1 MIQTMIGRTQQLTEL
16 LQSIETA
23 STKGATQNVLFLTGE
38 AGIGKSTLLKALKD
52 TCPDYF
58 ERKGLSP
65 VPIVAIS
72 ECSTP
77 LANNDIGEVEA
88 LKPWI
93 DLMEQLVTIVASRE
107 KAPPVEE
114 KKKMKFDFSKF
125 FIDTAPNWISL
136 VPVLGPVVGAAAEI
150 VTKSYDQLYL
160 HKQLEK
166 ERGGNIAAAAPAVGS
181 QEQLF
186 QQYINFL
193 GKFSEV
199 SPLVLVIDDFHW
211 ADTSSS
217 NLLFAAARQLLEKP
231 ITFIVAYRPDD
242 AQSSRE
248 GAGHP
253 ILHIR
258 NELGRYSMFSDIPVP
273 RMTSND
279 LDALLRKRYELYEN
293 NDEFEEWLARVSGG
307 NALFITQFLNTLEE
321 DGIVSPKNG
330 QFQNQYE
337 NVRVP
342 KSAYAVVQERI
353 RRLSEDAKELLRY
366 ASVEGDTFTA
376 FVLSKL
382 TEVPTLK
389 ILQKLRIIED
399 THRVVR
405 SLGKQKYYAHESTAY
420 QFVHVLLQRAMY
432 ESLEVEERELLH
444 EAIFFVLK
452 EEWESAI
459 ENGVNVQNIAPR
471 LSTHANELGEFL
483 FAATVSLEGARSAWR
498 GFAEE
503 EAMRML
509 KAVDSYLELLKNDT
523 SSRSL
528 RTKPDTDKT
537 TWEEVAAEAM
547 MLRGNIHKIRGR
559 YDKAQKE
566 FISARSLFGKLHKN
580 ERMLDAMV
588 REAFVLENKGSYK
601 QAEVRAKETLA
612 MAEQFDYLKAQGA
625 MLNIIGIIKAIQG
638 KYDESLDY
646 QMRSLAAREAINSR
660 KGQAV
665 TLGSIGNL
673 LMSTGKLQEALEYH
687 NRSLEIRRMLGN
699 RAQQAYSLR
708 NIGLVLGLQGKQA
721 EALDYLQQSLE
732 IRKNIGDRAG
742 EADTLHSM
750 GILLYSTDKFEGAL
764 DYFNQSLAIRQ
775 SIGSSAGEAS
785 SLNYIG
791 ATHRKLGNL
800 VEARIH
806 LEQGLAI
813 SLEIGAKQIEAEIS
827 GELGLLC
834 FDESKSGAF
843 STIEKLEETG
853 KLIRR
858 CITLY
863 TELKHPDAK
872 RWEKTLTDLSV

>member
-1 MIQTMIGRTQQLTEL
+1 MIPIMIGRTQQLTEI
-16 LQSIETA
+16 LQSIEAA
-23 STKGATQNVLFLTGE
+23 STRGSTQNVLFLTGE
-38 AGIGKSTLLKALKD
+38 AGIGKSTLLKKLKE
-52 TCPDYF
+52 TCPAYF
-58 ERKGLSP
+58 EKKGLSP
-65 VPIVAIS
+65 VPIIAIS

-77 LANNDIGEVEA
+77 LANHDIGEVEA

-93 DLMEQLVTIVASRE
+93 DLMEQLVLIVTARE
-107 KAPPVEE
+107 KAPIEQ
-114 KKKMKFDFSKF
+114 KKKMKFDFGKF

-150 VTKSYDQLYL
+150 VTKSYDQMYL

-166 ERGGNIAAAAPAVGS
+166 NQGSPAVATASVGS

-193 GKFSEV
+193 SKFSEV
-199 SPLVLVIDDFHW
+199 SPLVLVMDDFHW

-217 NLLFAAARQLLEKP
+217 NLLFAAARQLLDKP
-231 ITFIVAYRPDD
+231 IIFIVAYRPDD

-253 ILHIR
+253 ILRIR

-273 RMTSND
+273 RMTSFD
-279 LDALLRKRYELYEN
+279 LDALLRARYEHYEN
-293 NDEFEEWLARVSGG
+293 NDEFEEWLAKVSGG

-330 QFQNQYE
+330 RFQNQYE

-405 SLGKQKYYAHESTAY
+405 SLGKQRFYAHESTAY

-432 ESLEVEERELLH
+432 ESLEIEERELLH

-471 LSTHANELGEFL
+471 LSTHANELGEYL
-483 FAATVSLEGARSAWR
+483 FAATVSLEGARSAWK

-509 KAVDSYLELLKNDT
+509 KAVDNYLELLKNDT
-523 SSRSL
+523 STRTL
-528 RTKPDTDKT
+528 RTKTDTDKT

-559 YDKAQKE
+559 YDKAQRE
-566 FISARSLFGKLHKN
+566 FINARTLFGKLHKT

-601 QAEVRAKETLA
+601 QAEARSRETLA
-612 MAEQFDYLKAQGA
+612 LAEQFNYQKAQGA
-625 MLNIIGIIKAIQG
+625 MLNNIGLIKTKQG
-638 KYDESLDY
+638 KYEEALDY
-646 QMRSLAAREAINSR
+646 QMRSLAVREAINSR

-665 TLGSIGNL
+665 TLGSIGL
-673 LMSTGKLQEALEYH
+673 LLRASGKPEEALKYH
-687 NRSLEIRRMLGN
+687 HRALEIRRMLGN

-708 NIGLVLGLQGKQA
+708 NIGIALYFIGKHD
-721 EALDYLQQSLE
+721 EGLDYVNQSLE
-732 IRKNIGDRAG
+732 ICNTIGDRAG
-742 EADTLHSM
+742 EADTLNSM
-750 GILLYSTDKFEGAL
+750 GIVLYSSDKFENAL
-764 DYFNQSLAIRQ
+764 NYFMQSLAIRQ
-775 SIGSSAGEAS
+775 SIGSRAGEAE
-785 SLNYIG
+785 SLNGIG
-791 ATHRKLGNL
+791 ATQRMLGNL
-800 VEARIH
+800 TEGRAV
-806 LEQGLAI
+806 LEQALIIAK
-813 SLEIGAKQIEAEIS
+813 EIGAKQLEAEINGDLGMICFEEAKS
-827 GELGLLC
+827 RLFSSAEKKAEGE
-834 FDESKSGAF
+834 
-843 STIEKLEETG
+843 I
-853 KLIRR
+853 LIRR

-872 RWEKTLTDLSV
+872 RWEKTLADLLR

>member
-1 MIQTMIGRTQQLTEL
+1 MIGRTKQLTEI
-16 LQSIETA
+16 LQSIELA
-23 STKGATQNVLFLTGE
+23 STLGATQNVLFLTGE
-38 AGIGKSTLLKALKD
+38 AGIGKSTLLKALKE
-52 TCPDYF
+52 TCPEYF
-58 ERKGLSP
+58 EKKGLSP
-65 VPIVAIS
+65 IPIVAIS

-77 LANNDIGEVEA
+77 LANHDIGEVEA

-93 DLMEQLVTIVASRE
+93 DLMEQLVLIVSERE
-107 KAPPVEE
+107 KAPTEQ
-114 KKKMKFDFSKF
+114 KKKIKFDFSKF

-150 VTKSYDQLYL
+150 VTKSYDQMYL

-166 ERGGNIAAAAPAVGS
+166 ERGHAAATAAATSSVGS

-193 GKFSEV
+193 RKFSEV
-199 SPLVLVIDDFHW
+199 SPLVLVMDDFHW

-217 NLLFAAARQLLEKP
+217 NLLFAAARQLLDKP
-231 ITFIVAYRPDD
+231 IIFIVAYRPDD

-258 NELGRYSMFSDIPVP
+258 NELGRYSMFSDIAVP
-273 RMTSND
+273 RMTSLD
-279 LDALLRKRYELYEN
+279 LDSLLRARYEHYEN

-330 QFQNQYE
+330 KFQNQYE

-382 TEVPTLK
+382 TEIPTLK

-405 SLGKQKYYAHESTAY
+405 SLGKQRFYAHESTAY

-432 ESLEVEERELLH
+432 ESLEIEERELLH

-452 EEWESAI
+452 EEWDSAI
-459 ENGVNVQNIAPR
+459 ENGINVQNIAPR
-471 LSTHANELGEFL
+471 LATHANELGEYL

-509 KAVDSYLELLKNDT
+509 KAVDTYLELLKNDT
-523 SSRSL
+523 VSRSF
-528 RTKPDTDKT
+528 RTKTETDIT
-537 TWEEVAAEAM
+537 SWEDVSAEAM
-547 MLRGNIHKIRGR
+547 MLRGNIYKIRGI

-566 FISARSLFGKLHKN
+566 FIGARTLFGKLHKT

-588 REAFVLENKGSYK
+588 REAFVLENKSSYK
-601 QAEVRAKETLA
+601 QAEARSRETLTL
-612 MAEQFDYLKAQGA
+612 AEQFNYQKAQGA
-625 MLNIIGIIKAIQG
+625 MLNNIGIIKEIQG
-638 KYDESLDY
+638 KYEEALDY

-665 TLGSIGNL
+665 TLGSIGNIL
-673 LMSTGKLQEALEYH
+673 TASGKPQEALEYH
-687 NRSLEIRRMLGN
+687 RRALEIRQMLGN
-699 RAQQAYSLR
+699 RVQQAYSLR
-708 NIGLVLGLQGKQA
+708 NIGLALNELGKHD
-721 EALDYLQQSLE
+721 EAHDYLNQSLE

-742 EADTLHSM
+742 EADSLNAL
-750 GILLYSTDKFEGAL
+750 GILMFSTDKFDSAL
-764 DYFNQSLAIRQ
+764 DYFTKSLEIRQ
-775 SIGSSAGEAS
+775 AIGSREGEAK
-785 SLNYIG
+785 SLNNIG
-791 ATHRKLGNL
+791 MTYRKLGNL
-800 VEARIH
+800 SESHIL
-806 LEQGLAI
+806 LENGLAVAQ
-813 SLEIGAKQIEAEIS
+813 EIGAKKIEAEIN

-834 FDESKSGAF
+834 LEESKSGNF
-843 STIEKLEETG
+843 SEGEKKSEAD

-872 RWEKTLTDLSV
+872 VWETVLEDLL

>member
-1 MIQTMIGRTQQLTEL
+1 MIGRTQQLTEIL
-16 LQSIETA
+16 NSIETA
-23 STKGATQNVLFLTGE
+23 STHGATQNVLFLTGE
-38 AGIGKSTLLKALKD
+38 AGIGKSTLLKALKE
-52 TCPDYF
+52 TCPAHF
-58 ERKGLSP
+58 EKKGLSP
-65 VPIVAIS
+65 IPIVAIS

-77 LANNDIGEVEA
+77 LANQDIGEVEA

-93 DLMEQLVTIVASRE
+93 DLMEQLVLVVADRE
-107 KAPPVEE
+107 KAPTEQ
-114 KKKMKFDFSKF
+114 KKKIKFDFSKF

-136 VPVLGPVVGAAAEI
+136 VPILGPVVGAAAEI
-150 VTKSYDQLYL
+150 VTKSYDQMYL

-166 ERGGNIAAAAPAVGS
+166 ERGHSATTATASVGS

-193 GKFSEV
+193 RKFSEV
-199 SPLVLVIDDFHW
+199 SPLVLVMDDFHW

-217 NLLFAAARQLLEKP
+217 NLLFAAARQLLDKP
-231 ITFIVAYRPDD
+231 IIFIVAYRPDD

-273 RMTSND
+273 RMTSFD
-279 LDALLRKRYELYEN
+279 LDSLLRARYEHYEN
-293 NDEFEEWLARVSGG
+293 NDEFEEWLARVSEG

-330 QFQNQYE
+330 KFQNQYE

-382 TEVPTLK
+382 TEIPTLK

-405 SLGKQKYYAHESTAY
+405 SLGKQRFYAHESTAY

-432 ESLEVEERELLH
+432 ESLEIEERELLH

-471 LSTHANELGEFL
+471 LATHANELGEYL
-483 FAATVSLEGARSAWR
+483 FAATISLEGARSAWR

-509 KAVDSYLELLKNDT
+509 KAVDTFLELLKNDI
-523 SSRSL
+523 SARSV
-528 RTKPDTDKT
+528 RAKIDTDSSIS
-537 TWEEVAAEAM
+537 WEEISAEAM
-547 MLRGNIHKIRGR
+547 MLRGNIYKIRGI

-566 FISARSLFGKLHKN
+566 FINARSLFGKLHKT

-588 REAFVLENKGSYK
+588 REAFVLENKSSYK
-601 QAEVRAKETLA
+601 QAEARSRETLA
-612 MAEQFDYLKAQGA
+612 LAEQFNYLKAQGA
-625 MLNIIGIIKAIQG
+625 MLNIIGIIKEIQG
-638 KYDESLDY
+638 KYEEALDY
-646 QMRSLAAREAINSR
+646 QMRSLVAREAIKSR

-665 TLGSIGNL
+665 TLGSIGNIL
-673 LMSTGKLQEALEYH
+673 TASGKPQEALEYH
-687 NRSLEIRRMLGN
+687 RRALEIRQILGN
-699 RAQQAYSLR
+699 RVQQAYSLR
-708 NIGLVLGLQGKQA
+708 NIGLVLNDLGKHD
-721 EALDYLQQSLE
+721 EAHDYLNQSLE

-742 EADTLHSM
+742 EADSLNAL
-750 GILLYSTDKFEGAL
+750 GILRYSTDKFDSAL
-764 DYFNQSLAIRQ
+764 DYFTQGLAIRQ
-775 SIGSSAGEAS
+775 AIGSREGEAK
-785 SLNYIG
+785 SLNNIG
-791 ATHRKLGNL
+791 MAYRKLGNL
-800 VEARIH
+800 SESRTF
-806 LEQGLAI
+806 LENGLTVAQ
-813 SLEIGAKQIEAEIS
+813 EIGAKKIEAEIN

-834 FDESKSGAF
+834 LEESKSERF
-843 STIEKLEETG
+843 STVDKKSEANS
-853 KLIRR
+853 LIRR

-863 TELKHPDAK
+863 TELKHPDYK
-872 RWEKTLTDLSV
+872 VWEKILEDLLK

>member
-1 MIQTMIGRTQQLTEL
+1 MIGRSQQLTEL
-16 LQSIETA
+16 LQNIETA
-23 STKGATQNVLFLTGE
+23 STRGTTQNVLFLTGE
-38 AGIGKSTLLKALKD
+38 AGIGKSTLLKALRES
-52 TCPDYF
+52 CPAHF
-58 ERKGLSP
+58 EKKGLSP
-65 VPIVAIS
+65 IPIVAIS

-77 LANNDIGEVEA
+77 LANHDIGEVEA

-93 DLMEQLVTIVASRE
+93 DIMEQLVTIVAIRE
-107 KAPPVEE
+107 KAPSDQ
-114 KKKMKFDFSKF
+114 KRKMKFDFGKF

-136 VPVLGPVVGAAAEI
+136 VPVFGPVVGAAAEI
-150 VTKSYDQLYL
+150 VTKSYDQMYL

-166 ERGGNIAAAAPAVGS
+166 DRGGVPVATPAVGS
-181 QEQLF
+181 QDQLF

-193 GKFSEV
+193 GKFSEA

-217 NLLFAAARQLLEKP
+217 NLLFAAARQLLDKP

-273 RMTSND
+273 RMTSHD
-279 LDALLRKRYELYEN
+279 LDALLRRRYDHYEN

-330 QFQNQYE
+330 RFQNQYE

-353 RRLSEDAKELLRY
+353 RRLNEDAKELLRY

-405 SLGKQKYYAHESTAY
+405 SLGKQRYYAHESTAY

-459 ENGVNVQNIAPR
+459 ENGANVQNIAPR

-509 KAVDSYLELLKNDT
+509 KAVENYLDLLKNDT
-523 SSRSL
+523 ATRAL
-528 RTKPDTDKT
+528 RTKNDTDKT
-537 TWEEVAAEAM
+537 TWEEVAAETM

-566 FISARSLFGKLHKN
+566 FVSARGLFGKLHKN
-580 ERMLDAMV
+580 ERMLDSMV
-588 REAFVLENKGSYK
+588 REAFVLENKGNYK
-601 QAEVRAKETLA
+601 QAEIRSRETLTL
-612 MAEQFDYLKAQGA
+612 AEEFNYLKAQGA
-625 MLNIIGIIKAIQG
+625 MLNNIGIIKAVQG
-638 KYDESLDY
+638 KYDEALDY
-646 QMRSLAAREAINSR
+646 QMRSLKARQEINSR

-673 LMSTGKLQEALEYH
+673 LMQSGKAQEALEYH
-687 NRSLEIRRMLGN
+687 QRALEIRQMLGN
-699 RAQQAYSLR
+699 KAQQAYSLR
-708 NIGLVLGLQGKQA
+708 NIGRVLNLLGKQD
-721 EALDYLQQSLE
+721 EALNYLQQSLE
-732 IRKNIGDRAG
+732 IRKAIGDRAG
-742 EADTLHSM
+742 EADTLHDM
-750 GILLYSTDKFEGAL
+750 GILLLSSNKPAGAL
-764 DYFNQSLAIRQ
+764 DYFMQSLAIRE
-775 SIGSSAGEAS
+775 SIGSRAGEAE

-791 ATHRKLGNL
+791 ATRRMLGNL
-800 VEARIH
+800 SEGHKSLI
-806 LEQGLAI
+806 QGLAI
-813 SLEIGAKQIEAEIS
+813 AQEVGAKQLEAEIN
-827 GELGLLC
+827 GNLGLIC
-834 FDESKSGAF
+834 FDESKSSNF
-843 STIEKLEETG
+843 SAAGKKAETDQF
-853 KLIRR
+853 IRR
-858 CITLY
+858 CISLY
-863 TELKHPDAK
+863 TELKHPDAQ
-872 RWEKTLTDLSV
+872 RWEKILADLMV